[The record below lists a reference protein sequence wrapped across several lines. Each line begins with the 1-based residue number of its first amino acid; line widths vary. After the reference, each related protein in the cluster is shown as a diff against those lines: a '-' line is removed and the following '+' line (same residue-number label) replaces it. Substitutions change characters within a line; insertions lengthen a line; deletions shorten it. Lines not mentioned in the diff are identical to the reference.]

1 MPFLCFSSF
10 PFPEVLKWGLLS
22 SSSRAV
28 FKVVECLWSFLAAAQ
43 SLNQQKG
50 CKRDTFCQRATSHWT
65 KKGGNSSH
73 FIPILE
79 FVTSTQR
86 QRPSLRSY
94 KGKGRAGIITNL
106 LRDQPKTYRK
116 CAPTFD
122 EENCQ
127 HLSKFSHSR
136 PRPGEHLAYYL
147 KHFDSSS
154 YICLWVC
161 LKSLFMEKRR
171 I

>member
-1 MPFLCFSSF
+1 MLIFGWDFEVGAWSRFWRCLIKICVRICDMTLRSYFGKQSSTLGTGVPFLCFSSF
-10 PFPEVLKWGLLS
+10 LFPEVLKWGLLS

-94 KGKGRAGIITNL
+94 KGKAEL
-106 LRDQPKTYRK
+106 
-116 CAPTFD
+116 
-122 EENCQ
+122 E
-127 HLSKFSHSR
+127 
-136 PRPGEHLAYYL
+136 
-147 KHFDSSS
+147 
-154 YICLWVC
+154 
-161 LKSLFMEKRR
+161 
-171 I
+171 